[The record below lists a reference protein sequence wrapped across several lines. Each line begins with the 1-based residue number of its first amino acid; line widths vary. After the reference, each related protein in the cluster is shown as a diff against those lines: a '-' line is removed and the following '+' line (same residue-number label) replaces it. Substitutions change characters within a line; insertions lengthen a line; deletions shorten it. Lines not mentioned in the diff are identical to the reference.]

1 MYRAAAAARQRH
13 PAHALRLL
21 QRDVPARSVGVLAGA
36 TPAKGA
42 AVAAHREPGNEPNTR
57 SSLTRST
64 RLGAAAASL
73 VTPSS
78 ASSVAK
84 TGEHTEVDKGAVPQ
98 HPAYE
103 VVRASRIPEHS
114 ALAVL
119 YRHTGSGAQLLSVQC
134 EEEEKVFGVAF
145 KTPVSDDTGVPHILE
160 HSVLCGSRK
169 YPVKEPF
176 VELLKSSLQ
185 TYLNAMTYADR
196 TVYPVASPNLRDF
209 YHLVDVYLDAGE
221 WGAYSA
227 RLYVRLRVLASLVG
241 VYLDAGA

>member
-1 MYRAAAAARQRH
+1 
-13 PAHALRLL
+13 
-21 QRDVPARSVGVLAGA
+21 
-36 TPAKGA
+36 
-42 AVAAHREPGNEPNTR
+42 
-57 SSLTRST
+57 
-64 RLGAAAASL
+64 
-73 VTPSS
+73 
-78 ASSVAK
+78 VAK

-145 KTPVSDDTGVPHILE
+145 KTPVADDTGVPHILE

-209 YHLVDVYLDAGE
+209 YHLVDVYLDAGAWRQMNNRVPE
-221 WGAYSA
+221 
-227 RLYVRLRVLASLVG
+227 REIVRTTVLG
-241 VYLDAGA
+241 VIVVLGLSCWDTCCSQ